1 MKNNLLLLIVS
12 TFLLILSSCN
22 DNNNENSNSIE
33 KLNEFKMLVD
43 DELWLPSQ
51 IDKDFCM
58 HTFSCS
64 RSEIDGKPFYTISAY
79 RDSNLITDLTSEN
92 FFHMQIMNVNNIGK
106 FSISDPVGHFK
117 NHVKFFINKNGKKK
131 FYRNSTNNDFEV
143 EILEFFP
150 KEISFLT
157 GIRGKFSGKLYNVED
172 KNDVIEITNATF
184 SFKKTNTT
192 NFNQCNND

>member
-1 MKNNLLLLIVS
+1 MKNNLLLIVS
-12 TFLLILSSCN
+12 TLLLILSGCN
-22 DNNNENSNSIE
+22 DNENSNSIE

-64 RSEIDGKPFYTISAY
+64 RSEIDGKPLYTIKAY

-92 FFHMQIMNVNNIGK
+92 FFHMQIMNVNSIGK
-106 FSISDPVGHFK
+106 YSISDAEGHFK
-117 NHVKFFINKNGKKK
+117 NYAKFFINKDGKRK

-172 KNDVIEITNATF
+172 KNDFIEITNATF

-192 NFNQCNND
+192 TFNQCNND